1 MIIQKWFEYN
11 LNFVLYQLYDDYN
24 ISIGL
29 RLYQYVTKTEF
40 NSIKPIHDLCLM
52 CLQPYKADANYTEN
66 LAPIVFSLRQG
77 DV

>member
-1 MIIQKWFEYN
+1 MI
-11 LNFVLYQLYDDYN
+11 YQLYDNYN
-24 ISIGL
+24 VSIGVH
-29 RLYQYVTKTEF
+29 LYRYVTNTEF
-40 NSIKPIHDLCLM
+40 NSITPIHDLCLM

>member
-1 MIIQKWFEYN
+1 M
-11 LNFVLYQLYDDYN
+11 VRPYQCITN
-24 ISIGL
+24 
-29 RLYQYVTKTEF
+29 TEF
-40 NSIKPIHDLCLM
+40 NSITPIHDLCLM

>member
-1 MIIQKWFEYN
+1 MIIQKCFEFKEN
-11 LNFVLYQLYDDYN
+11 RNV
-24 ISIGL
+24 SIVV
-29 RLYQYVTKTEF
+29 RPYQYITTTEF
-40 NSIKPIHDLCLM
+40 NSITPIHDLCLM